1 MKFGEGCKEALAGS
15 LQGPKGP
22 WTRPSAAPVC
32 TMQTLLLAGQ
42 EHRPGCKAGP
52 FLKISWLGVSSPIAI
67 TSAFRPASPLA
78 DAQSLANLALGVLC
92 LCRVVV
98 SPALLC
104 ARYTAMLFI

>member
-1 MKFGEGCKEALAGS
+1 MKFGEGCKEALTRS

-22 WTRPSAAPVC
+22 WTRLSAALLC

-42 EHRPGCKAGP
+42 EHRPGCKARP
-52 FLKISWLGVSSPIAI
+52 FLEVSCLGVSSPIAI

-92 LCRVVV
+92 LRRVVV

-104 ARYTAMLFI
+104 ARYTATLFI